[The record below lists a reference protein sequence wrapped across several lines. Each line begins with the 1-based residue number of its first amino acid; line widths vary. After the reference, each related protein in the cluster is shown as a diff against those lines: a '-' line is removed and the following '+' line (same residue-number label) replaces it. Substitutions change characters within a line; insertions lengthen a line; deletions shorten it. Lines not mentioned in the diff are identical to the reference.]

1 MAARVCVGGAGAGAE
16 PTPPTLT
23 HSAPQPGRSARCL
36 FFCSA
41 PTTPGSPP
49 PRLLASLPPSPPPR
63 SCGDPHPPPRV
74 PLPKPG
80 ARCLPG
86 PPAGCRGYNG
96 AAEKRDLT
104 FHGGRGGET
113 PPPPARGPPPL
124 ALLLAFRERGGQWGS
139 GWWLPC
145 RSRRAFISPSRPS
158 PAPPPL
164 IPPGG
169 AGKKRGLRQAGKGWM
184 RKEATGS
191 PPPHR
196 P

>member
-49 PRLLASLPPSPPPR
+49 TPRVSPTITAAPILRGPPTPGSPAQTRRPVPPR
-63 SCGDPHPPPRV
+63 PSRRLPGIQWSGGKTRPNVPRGEGRGDP
-74 PLPKPG
+74 PL
-80 ARCLPG
+80 
-86 PPAGCRGYNG
+86 
-96 AAEKRDLT
+96 
-104 FHGGRGGET
+104 
-113 PPPPARGPPPL
+113 PARGPPPL
-124 ALLLAFRERGGQWGS
+124 TLLPAFRRRGQRGS
-139 GWWLPC
+139 GWCSPGRRW
-145 RSRRAFISPSRPS
+145 RAFISPSRR
-158 PAPPPL
+158 PL
-164 IPPGG
+164 RPLPKSLPGG
-169 AGKKRGLRQAGKGWM
+169 AAKKRGLRQAGEGWM
-184 RKEATGS
+184 RKEAVGS